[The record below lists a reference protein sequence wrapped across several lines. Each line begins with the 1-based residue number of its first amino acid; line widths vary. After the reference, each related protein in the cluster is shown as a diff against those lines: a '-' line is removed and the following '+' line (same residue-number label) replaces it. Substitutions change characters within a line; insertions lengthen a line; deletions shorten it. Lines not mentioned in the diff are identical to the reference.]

1 MIETQTQPTALVV
14 FESMFDNTARVAHAV
29 AEGLRSEGVST
40 EVGEVST
47 QQADIPRTVELLVL
61 GAPTHA
67 FSMSRPSTRADAVRQ
82 GAPAERAG
90 LGMREWLGAVQP
102 PAGRLDVAV
111 FDTRVGKVRR
121 LPMAAGPSA
130 TRLARRR
137 GFTPVGRPTSF
148 LVEDIQGPLLD
159 GELER
164 ATAWGKTLA
173 DRVRNS
179 VR

>member
-1 MIETQTQPTALVV
+1 MMENQMQPTVLVV

-29 AEGLRSEGVST
+29 AEGLRAEGVST
-40 EVGEVST
+40 QVAEVST
-47 QQADIPRTVELLVL
+47 QPVDIPRTVELLVL

-90 LGMREWLGAVQP
+90 FGMREWLGAVRP
-102 PAGRLDVAV
+102 PAGRLEVAV
-111 FDTRVGKVRR
+111 FDTRVSKVRR

-130 TRLARRR
+130 ARDARRR
-137 GFTPVGRPTSF
+137 GFTPVARPASF
-148 LVEDIQGPLLD
+148 LVEDVRGPLLD

-173 DRVRNS
+173 DRVRNA